1 MSCESFRKA
10 FAAWLDDR
18 VPLPDE
24 LARHRSECES
34 CRMDTEDLFRIQSS
48 LLGAAGPSP
57 ETRDRLDIYAREYER
72 FRMENPLWKDIL
84 RVFIWALPAVV
95 LFLLPNFL
103 PENTRILSVSVNV
116 IRPLLMAA
124 GIFFFLMAVV
134 RLHRIS
140 LTHR

>member
-1 MSCESFRKA
+1 
-10 FAAWLDDR
+10 
-18 VPLPDE
+18 
-24 LARHRSECES
+24 
-34 CRMDTEDLFRIQSS
+34 
-48 LLGAAGPSP
+48 
-57 ETRDRLDIYAREYER
+57 
-72 FRMENPLWKDIL
+72 MENPLWKDIL

-95 LFLLPNFL
+95 LFLIPSFL